1 MILPMKV
8 APDLSGVAALDTWL
22 RAADTGQTPAG
33 PSPAAGTNLPSTALS
48 PPPTPRDPAEDLLVL
63 EVRGST
69 ASSVDNPG
77 AGASAQDW
85 ADHIFGPLR

>member
-1 MILPMKV
+1 MKV

-22 RAADTGQTPAG
+22 RAADTGQTPSG
-33 PSPAAGTNLPSTALS
+33 HSPAAGTDFPSTALS
-48 PPPTPRDPAEDLLVL
+48 PAPAPRDPAEDLLVL
-63 EVRGST
+63 EVRGT
-69 ASSVDNPG
+69 AASGVDDPG

>member
-1 MILPMKV
+1 MKV

-22 RAADTGQTPAG
+22 RAADTGQTPSG
-33 PSPAAGTNLPSTALS
+33 RSPAAGTNFPSTASS
-48 PPPTPRDPAEDLLVL
+48 PPPVPRDPAEDLLVL
-63 EVRGST
+63 AVRGT
-69 ASSVDNPG
+69 AASSVDDPG